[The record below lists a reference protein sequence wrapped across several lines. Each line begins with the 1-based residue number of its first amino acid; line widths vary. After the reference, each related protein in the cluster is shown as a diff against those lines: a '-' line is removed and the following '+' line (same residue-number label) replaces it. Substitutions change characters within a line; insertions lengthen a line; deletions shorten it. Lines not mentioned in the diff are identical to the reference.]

1 MESKK
6 KELLD
11 FLALNKIEAQIFHHP
26 PIFSCEEEKLLIKEH
41 IPGVS
46 TKNLFLV
53 NERGE
58 HYLVVV
64 SCEKKVAIN
73 ALRKTLGFKK
83 LSFGSAEKMFELL
96 AVTPGAVTVLG
107 LLFDLK
113 RQIKVILDEEI
124 NTADFLKCHPLD
136 NAMTAVISRDGI
148 GRFFNVLGVV
158 FDVVVVPERLED

>member
-11 FLALNKIEAQIFHHP
+11 FLALNEIEAKIFHHP
-26 PIFSCEEEKLLIKEH
+26 PVFSCEEEKVLIKEH
-41 IPGVS
+41 IPDVS

-53 NERGE
+53 NEHGE
-58 HYLVVV
+58 HFLVVV

-73 ALRKTLGFKK
+73 ALRKTLGFKR

-96 AVTPGAVTVLG
+96 SVTPGSVTILG
-107 LLFDLK
+107 LLFDHHK
-113 RQIKVILDEEI
+113 QIKVILDEEI
-124 NTADFLKCHPLD
+124 NTSDFLKCHPLD
-136 NAMTAVISRDGI
+136 NAMTAVVSREGVE
-148 GRFFNVLGVV
+148 RFFNVLGVV